1 MKQTLKIL
9 ILSLCILAFF
19 TSTALAQV
27 VAGPPMICGKK
38 SDLMS
43 YSTIYK
49 ETEFMV
55 FQERLDSNA
64 AYFML
69 YRNAKTSTWT
79 FIAYNI
85 PNAPPNTICVL
96 HGGMGSYII
105 PSIEEIKKTLKKQD
119 KGFDEPNKPEDAGKA
134 T

>member
-1 MKQTLKIL
+1 
-9 ILSLCILAFF
+9 
-19 TSTALAQV
+19 
-27 VAGPPMICGKK
+27 VAGPPMVCGKK
-38 SDLMS
+38 SELMS
-43 YSTIYK
+43 YSTVYK

-55 FQERLDSNA
+55 FQRELNSNT

-119 KGFDEPNKPEDAGKA
+119 KGFDEPSKPEDAGKA

>member
-1 MKQTLKIL
+1 MKQTLKI
-9 ILSLCILAFF
+9 ILFSLCITAFF
-19 TSTALAQV
+19 TSTALAEIM
-27 VAGPPMICGKK
+27 AGQPMICGKK
-38 SDLMS
+38 TDLMS

-55 FQERLDSNA
+55 FQEELNSQT

-69 YRNAKTSTWT
+69 YRNAKTGTWT
-79 FIAYNI
+79 FVAYNI
-85 PNAPPNTICVL
+85 PNAPPNTVCLL
-96 HGGMGSYII
+96 HGGMGSYLL

-119 KGFDEPNKPEDAGKA
+119 KGFDEPNKPEDADKV